1 MSKRLILVLACLV
14 AVQFSNTGRAH
25 AQTADAD
32 VKAAAKE
39 VMVAMKVVD
48 QWKAILPTVLNALK
62 PVIVQG
68 RAEVERDYDT
78 IQRQV
83 LDVFEKDMNELMDA
97 MTIVY
102 ARHFTAAELRD
113 LAKFMNGPTGQKFV
127 DKMPVV
133 FQEGML
139 VGQKFG
145 EQAAHKA
152 RAKIIEELRKRGH
165 NI

>member
-1 MSKRLILVLACLV
+1 MLKRLIFILACLV
-14 AVQFSNTGRAH
+14 AIQIYEAGRAD
-25 AQTADAD
+25 AQTPDAD

-48 QWKAILPTVLNALK
+48 QWKIILPTVLNALR

-68 RAEVERDYDT
+68 RPEVERDYDA

-83 LDVFEKDMNELMDA
+83 VDVFEKDMNDLMDA

-102 ARHFTAAELRD
+102 ARHFTATELRD

-139 VGQKFG
+139 IGQKFG
-145 EQAAHKA
+145 EQAAQNA
-152 RAKIIEELRKRGH
+152 RTKIIEELRKRGH